1 MKPLVPVPYVPL
13 APDQPGGEDAP
24 FFFARF
30 TGVTFV
36 NPPADPPHRHTFQ
49 ELILVEAGLVRHS
62 IDGQPHDV
70 PPHTLALI
78 ARGQVHAVDRAIEMV
93 GWQLR
98 FADDYLPADRDGGA
112 WHDPLAAFARLGPA
126 PTLALRPADVGE
138 LNAVAALIDAE
149 WAAPD
154 RPGRDTVLRHLLATL
169 LIRIGRIHAARAG
182 GDSAVGEEQR
192 VYRAFTA
199 LLERDFAA
207 HHDAGHYAAAL
218 GLDPDRLA
226 AVLARLLGKTTKRVI
241 DERLV
246 LEAKRALRYTDRPLK
261 EIAAAL
267 GYGDQFHLSKTF
279 KRLAG
284 VSPQAFR
291 QQPGK

>member
-1 MKPLVPVPYVPL
+1 MKPLVPIPYVPL
-13 APDQPGGEDAP
+13 APGQPGGEDAP

-30 TGVTFV
+30 TGETLV
-36 NPPADPPHRHTFQ
+36 NPPDDPPHRHTFQ

-62 IDGQPHDV
+62 VDGRPFDLA
-70 PPHTLALI
+70 PHTLALV
-78 ARGQVHAVDRAIEMV
+78 ARGQVHAVDRGIEVV

-98 FADDYLPADRDGGA
+98 FADDYLPADRDGGL
-112 WHDPLAAFARLGPA
+112 WPDPMALFAGLGPA
-126 PTLALRPADVGE
+126 PALALRPADVRA
-138 LNAVAALIDAE
+138 LNAVAALLEAE
-149 WAAPD
+149 WAAPE
-154 RPGRDTVLRHLLATL
+154 RPGRDLALRHLLATL
-169 LIRIGRIHAARAG
+169 LVQVGRICAAHTGA
-182 GDSAVGEEQR
+182 DPAAGEEQR

-207 HHDAGHYAAAL
+207 HHDVGHYAAAL

-246 LEAKRALRYTDRPLK
+246 LEAKRALRFTDRSLG

-267 GYGDQFHLSKTF
+267 GYRDQFHLSKTF

-284 VSPQAFR
+284 TSPRAFR

>member
-13 APDQPGGEDAP
+13 APGQPGGEDAP

-30 TGVTFV
+30 TGETFV
-36 NPPADPPHRHTFQ
+36 NPPDDPPHRHTFQ
-49 ELILVEAGLVRHS
+49 ELILIEAGLLRHS
-62 IDGQPHDV
+62 VDGQPHDL

-78 ARGQVHAVDRAIEMV
+78 ARGQVHAVDRMIEGV

-98 FADDYLPADRDGGA
+98 FADDYLPAGSDDGA
-112 WHDPLAAFARLGPA
+112 WRDPLAAFARLGPA
-126 PTLALRPADVGE
+126 PALALRPADVGE
-138 LNAVAALIDAE
+138 LNAVAALIEAE
-149 WAAPD
+149 WADLA
-154 RPGRDTVLRHLLATL
+154 RPGRDEALRHLLATL
-169 LIRIGRIHAARAG
+169 LIRIGRIHAAQAG
-182 GDSAVGEEQR
+182 GDPAAGEEQR
-192 VYRAFTA
+192 VYRAFAA

-207 HHDAGHYAAAL
+207 HHDVAHYAAAL
-218 GLDPDRLA
+218 GLDPDRLS

-246 LEAKRALRYTDRPLK
+246 LEAKRALRYTGRPLK
-261 EIAAAL
+261 DIAAAL

-291 QQPGK
+291 RQPGK

>member
-1 MKPLVPVPYVPL
+1 MKPIVPIPYVPL
-13 APDQPGGEDAP
+13 APDRPGEQDAP
-24 FFFARF
+24 FLFARF
-30 TGVTFV
+30 AGVTFV
-36 NPPADPPHRHTFQ
+36 NPPSDPPHRHTFQ

-62 IDGQPHDV
+62 VDGRPFDLG
-70 PPHTLALI
+70 PHTLALV
-78 ARGQVHAVDRAIEMV
+78 ARGQVHAVDRGVEV
-93 GWQLR
+93 DGWMLR
-98 FADDYLPADRDGGA
+98 FADDYLPVDRDGGL
-112 WHDPLAAFARLGPA
+112 WPDPMALVGELGPA
-126 PTLALRPADVGE
+126 PALALRPADLRA
-138 LNAVAALIDAE
+138 LNAVAALLEAE
-149 WAAPD
+149 WAVPE
-154 RPGRDTVLRHLLATL
+154 RPGRDVALRHLLATL
-169 LIRIGRIHAARAG
+169 LVQVGRICAAQTGA
-182 GDSAVGEEQR
+182 DPAAGEEQR

-207 HHDAGHYAAAL
+207 HHDVGHYAAAL

-226 AVLARLLGKTTKRVI
+226 AVLVRLLGKTTKRVI

-261 EIAAAL
+261 DIAAAL

-284 VSPQAFR
+284 TSPQAFR